1 MLHFW
6 IESQNAGT
14 ASQNY
19 GTEKGTHIWEFFWKF
34 LSCTSGCQFLVH
46 FWTKLIRKLH
56 NKQLGQNDEFWFLN
70 KMAILQILPFSK
82 IGRISLL
89 TSIGKV
95 GRCYIQMFRWRTLF
109 LVTGTTEIF
118 SWAIGNTVFSW
129 KLFFSDQVIT
139 HCKIDAYL
147 EEDERL
153 RDPHKRPDCATGSSQ
168 PAGIDVGGPRTDSWG
183 YHSRN
188 RRRRG
193 WNMNSGNWQIRPRRR
208 SWPFL
213 TETNEEKL

>member
-6 IESQNAGT
+6 TESQNAGT

-82 IGRISLL
+82 IGRISLS
-89 TSIGKV
+89 SIDKV

-129 KLFFSDQVIT
+129 KLFFSDQVIYT
-139 HCKIDAYL
+139 LQNWCLLRGWWEVAWPSQ
-147 EEDERL
+147 EARL
-153 RDPHKRPDCATGSSQ
+153 RHRIIT
-168 PAGIDVGGPRTDSWG
+168 T
-183 YHSRN
+183 SRN
-188 RRRRG
+188 WCG
-193 WNMNSGNWQIRPRRR
+193 GS
-208 SWPFL
+208 
-213 TETNEEKL
+213 

>member
-1 MLHFW
+1 MTNFDFLTKWQF
-6 IESQNAGT
+6 
-14 ASQNY
+14 Y
-19 GTEKGTHIWEFFWKF
+19 KF
-34 LSCTSGCQFLVH
+34 YLLS
-46 FWTKLIRKLH
+46 
-56 NKQLGQNDEFWFLN
+56 
-70 KMAILQILPFSK
+70 SK
-82 IGRISLL
+82 IGRISL

-109 LVTGTTEIF
+109 LVTGNTEIF
-118 SWAIGNTVFSW
+118 HGQLAT
-129 KLFFSDQVIT
+129 LFLVESSSSVIKSFT

-153 RDPHKRPDCATGSSQ
+153 RDPHMRPDCATGSSQ
-168 PAGIDVGGPRTDSWG
+168 PAGIDVGGPRTDSWGWG